1 MQGDGVWQGRFAA
14 ALGPAGA
21 FQGVAGGVGCGMS
34 CCEVDAAAT
43 EAGRTSGRSFR
54 LVCEAGRRELVEA
67 LLEAT
72 GHVAEAEPF
81 SPWCRRIVAEPTPL
95 GSSLAA
101 RFGYIHIQDRS
112 SMLPP
117 LLLDPPEGAR
127 VLDMCAAPGGKT
139 GFLAQLVGR
148 AGFVL
153 GNEPSPDRLAT
164 LRQTLSRENLAN
176 TATCSSADLAPHLPA
191 GSFSHI
197 LLDPPCSGW
206 GTLDKNPQAAK
217 IWAGDKVA
225 PLTALQRKLLAT
237 AADLLAPG
245 GRLLYSTCTTNVAE
259 NEDQTRFALDHLP
272 LRAVP
277 LAAPA
282 GFVFEAARRGDV
294 SGVLR
299 VDSAASAAQGFYMA
313 LFEKI
318 GGEAFD
324 DGGGLPGEDVPAK
337 ALLAAGCDPSGLPPG
352 AVRAFGEKVFFLHA
366 GAAGLPAGFR
376 YQGFGLGTYRSGVFR
391 PQARARVLLGAGGPG
406 FTEETLSRIEAL
418 LAGQSLPAGDL
429 PARAGLYWR
438 GLPLGFLTRKG
449 ARALWSD
456 R

>member
-1 MQGDGVWQGRFAA
+1 MVVCDT
-14 ALGPAGA
+14 
-21 FQGVAGGVGCGMS
+21 
-34 CCEVDAAAT
+34 DAAK
-43 EAGRTSGRSFR
+43 GSGRSFR
-54 LVCEAGRRELVEA
+54 LVCQAGERDLVEA
-67 LLEAT
+67 FLAAT

-81 SPWCRRIVAEPTPL
+81 SPWCRRIVAEPTAL
-95 GSSLAA
+95 GASLAA

-117 LLLDPPEGAR
+117 LLLDPPAGAR

-139 GFLAQLVGR
+139 GFLAQLVGPT
-148 AGFVL
+148 GFVL

-164 LRQTLSRENLAN
+164 LRQTLFRESLAH
-176 TATCSSADLAPHLPA
+176 TATCSFTDLSPQLPA
-191 GSFSHI
+191 GSFTHI

-225 PLTALQRKLLAT
+225 PLVALQRKLLAT
-237 AADLLAPG
+237 AAELLAPG
-245 GRLLYSTCTTNVAE
+245 GRVLYSTCTTNVAE
-259 NEDQTRFALDHLP
+259 NEDQTRYALDELP
-272 LRAVP
+272 LRQIP

-282 GFVFEAARRGDV
+282 GFVFEAPHRGDV

-318 GGEAFD
+318 GGEAD
-324 DGGGLPGEDVPAK
+324 DPDDATLPGEPVPYAAIAAPGEIRSFKDK
-337 ALLAAGCDPSGLPPG
+337 A
-352 AVRAFGEKVFFLHA
+352 FFLHA

-376 YQGFGLGTYRSGVFR
+376 YQGFAVGSFRSKVFR
-391 PQARARVLLGAGGPG
+391 PHARARLLMEPGGPG
-406 FTEETLSRIEAL
+406 LNEETLSRIEAL

-429 PARAGLYWR
+429 PARSGLYWR
-438 GLPLGFLTRKG
+438 GLPLGFLTKKG
-449 ARALWSD
+449 SRALWSD

>member
-1 MQGDGVWQGRFAA
+1 MAVCDTDGAKG
-14 ALGPAGA
+14 
-21 FQGVAGGVGCGMS
+21 
-34 CCEVDAAAT
+34 
-43 EAGRTSGRSFR
+43 SGRSFR
-54 LVCEAGRRELVEA
+54 LVCQAGQRDIVEA
-67 LLEAT
+67 FLAAT
-72 GHVAEAEPF
+72 GHMAEAEPF
-81 SPWCRRIVAEPTPL
+81 SPWCRRVVAEPTAL
-95 GSSLAA
+95 GASLAA

-117 LLLDPPEGAR
+117 LLLDPPAGAR

-139 GFLAQLVGR
+139 GFLAQLVGPT
-148 AGFVL
+148 GFVL

-164 LRQTLSRENLAN
+164 LRQTLFRESLAN
-176 TATCSSADLAPHLPA
+176 TATCSFADLSPQLPA
-191 GSFSHI
+191 GSFTHI

-225 PLTALQRKLLAT
+225 PLVGLQRKLLAT
-237 AADLLAPG
+237 AAALLAPG
-245 GRLLYSTCTTNVAE
+245 GRVLYSTCTTNVAE
-259 NEDQTRFALDHLP
+259 NEDQTRFALDELP
-272 LRAVP
+272 LRQIP

-282 GFVFEAARRGDV
+282 GFVFEAPHRGDV

-318 GGEAFD
+318 GGEAD
-324 DGGGLPGEDVPAK
+324 DSGDGTLPGESVPQA
-337 ALLAAGCDPSGLPPG
+337 AITAAGCDPSGLPPG
-352 AVRAFGEKVFFLHA
+352 AVRSFGDKAFFLHA
-366 GAAGLPAGFR
+366 GAARLPAGFR
-376 YQGFGLGTYRSGVFR
+376 YQGFAVGSFRSKVFR
-391 PQARARVLLGAGGPG
+391 PHGRARLLMGRGGPG
-406 FTEETLSRIEAL
+406 LNELALSRIEAL

-449 ARALWSD
+449 SRALWSD